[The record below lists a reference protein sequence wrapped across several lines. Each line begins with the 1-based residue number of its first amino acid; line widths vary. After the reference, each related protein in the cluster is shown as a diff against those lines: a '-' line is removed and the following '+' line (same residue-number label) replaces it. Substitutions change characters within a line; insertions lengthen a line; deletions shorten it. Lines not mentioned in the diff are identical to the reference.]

1 MARAVRKIV
10 CKSRFQISCIVRKFL
25 KCHFFKVA
33 LRVLCYEESVGVEF
47 IFLVIKLT
55 KLLVVK
61 AKQVDDLKTYLEQF
75 FEKYRWV
82 FGRSRAYIT

>member
-1 MARAVRKIV
+1 MAGAVQKIV
-10 CKSRFQISCIVRKFL
+10 CKSRFQISRIVRKFL

-55 KLLVVK
+55 KLLAVK

-75 FEKYRWV
+75 FEK
-82 FGRSRAYIT
+82 